1 MVGPVLRSEHAFV
14 SSCHGTGRRLSRHQA
29 LKQWHGRQMV
39 DELRGPGIIIKSP
52 SLRGVAEEAPGAYK
66 DSTAVV
72 EAAHLAGLSR
82 KVATL
87 EPVICI
93 KG

>member
-1 MVGPVLRSEHAFV
+1 V
-14 SSCHGTGRRLSRHQA
+14 
-29 LKQWHGRQMV
+29 V
-39 DELRGPGIIIKSP
+39 DELRGHSIIIKCP
-52 SLRGVAEEAPGAYK
+52 PMRGVAEEAPGTYK

-87 EPVICI
+87 EPHICI

>member
-1 MVGPVLRSEHAFV
+1 MHLPRPATAP
-14 SSCHGTGRRLSRHQA
+14 TGVQA
-29 LKQWHGRQMV
+29 LKQWHGRQVV
-39 DELRGPGIIIKSP
+39 DELRGRCIIIKSP
-52 SLRGVAEEAPGAYK
+52 SMRGVAQEALGAYK

-87 EPVICI
+87 HPHICI